1 MGTTTHHVKQQLP
14 GMRLCL
20 VAATI
25 LMVCLQ
31 LPHRA
36 VGVDPST
43 KQANLD
49 AVKQSF
55 FNWVTQV
62 DQNYQAHVAAGTAT
76 LGFQSVEALA
86 SKAAGNAL
94 VVGGGGAYKTVQA
107 AVDAAPSDGTRTQI
121 TINSGTYV

>member
-1 MGTTTHHVKQQLP
+1 MGTTTQHVKQQLP
-14 GMRLCL
+14 GMRFCL
-20 VAATI
+20 VVATI

-36 VGVDPST
+36 VGVDAST
-43 KQANLD
+43 KEANLD

-76 LGFQSVEALA
+76 LSFQSVEALA
-86 SKAAGNAL
+86 SKAAGNTL
-94 VVGGGGAYKTVQA
+94 VVGGGGYKTVQA